1 MPSESSSQRDRTEI
15 VANKPKRKPTGPAK
29 KVWQKPRIKSGRL
42 FESNSLACGKNG
54 PGMESCEQFP
64 KMS

>member
-1 MPSESSSQRDRTEI
+1 MADKS
-15 VANKPKRKPTGPAK
+15 KRKPARPSK
-29 KVWQKPRIKSGRL
+29 KAWQKPRIKSGRL

-54 PGMESCEQFP
+54 PGMDSCEQFP

>member
-1 MPSESSSQRDRTEI
+1 MSDKS
-15 VANKPKRKPTGPAK
+15 KRKAPPRPK
-29 KVWQKPRIKSGRL
+29 KAWQKPRIKSGRL

-54 PGMESCEQFP
+54 PGMDSCEQFP

>member
-1 MPSESSSQRDRTEI
+1 M
-15 VANKPKRKPTGPAK
+15 ANKTRQKPTRPAK
-29 KVWQKPRIKSGRL
+29 KAWQKPHIRSGKL

-54 PGMESCEQFP
+54 PGLESCEQFP

>member
-1 MPSESSSQRDRTEI
+1 VP
-15 VANKPKRKPTGPAK
+15 NKSKRKSAGAAK
-29 KVWQKPRIKSGRL
+29 KAWQKPRIKSGRL

>member
-1 MPSESSSQRDRTEI
+1 MTDKSQR
-15 VANKPKRKPTGPAK
+15 KPPRPGQPGKTAK
-29 KVWQKPRIKSGRL
+29 KAWQPPRIKTGRL

-54 PGMESCEQFP
+54 PGMDSCEQFP

>member
-1 MPSESSSQRDRTEI
+1 VTDKLP
-15 VANKPKRKPTGPAK
+15 RKPPRPGQPRPK
-29 KVWQKPRIKSGRL
+29 KAWQSPRIKSGRL

>member
-1 MPSESSSQRDRTEI
+1 MAD
-15 VANKPKRKPTGPAK
+15 KPKRKPERSAK
-29 KVWQKPRIKSGRL
+29 KTWQRPRIKSGRL

-54 PGMESCEQFP
+54 PGMEQCEQIP

>member
-1 MPSESSSQRDRTEI
+1 
-15 VANKPKRKPTGPAK
+15 VADKIKRKPARPAK
-29 KVWQKPRIKSGRL
+29 KAWQKPHIKSGRL

-54 PGMESCEQFP
+54 PGMEMCEQAP

>member
-1 MPSESSSQRDRTEI
+1 MAD
-15 VANKPKRKPTGPAK
+15 KPPRKPTRAAAK
-29 KVWQKPRIKSGRL
+29 KPWQRPQIKSGRL

-54 PGMESCEQFP
+54 PGLDSCEQFP

>member
-1 MPSESSSQRDRTEI
+1 MTKNDVPGKPPRKPDRT
-15 VANKPKRKPTGPAK
+15 AAK
-29 KVWQKPRIKSGRL
+29 KSWQRPQIKSGRL

-54 PGMESCEQFP
+54 PGLDACEQFP

>member
-1 MPSESSSQRDRTEI
+1 
-15 VANKPKRKPTGPAK
+15 VADKSKRKSARPAK
-29 KVWQKPRIKSGRL
+29 KAWQKPRIKSGRL

-54 PGMESCEQFP
+54 PGMDSCEQFP

>member
-1 MPSESSSQRDRTEI
+1 
-15 VANKPKRKPTGPAK
+15 VADKSKRKPARPAK
-29 KVWQKPRIKSGRL
+29 KAWQKLRIKSGRL

-54 PGMESCEQFP
+54 PGMDSCEQFP

>member
-1 MPSESSSQRDRTEI
+1 M
-15 VANKPKRKPTGPAK
+15 ANKPKRKPTRPAK
-29 KVWQKPRIKSGRL
+29 KAWQKPRIKSGRL

>member
-1 MPSESSSQRDRTEI
+1 MASKS
-15 VANKPKRKPTGPAK
+15 KRKLTGPK

-54 PGMESCEQFP
+54 PGMEMCEQAP

>member
-1 MPSESSSQRDRTEI
+1 VRKNE
-15 VANKPKRKPTGPAK
+15 VADKSPRKPAARLAAK
-29 KVWQKPRIKSGRL
+29 KLWQRPQIKSGRL

-54 PGMESCEQFP
+54 PGLDSCEQFP

>member
-1 MPSESSSQRDRTEI
+1 VTT
-15 VANKPKRKPTGPAK
+15 KPKRKPGTSASTQAK
-29 KVWQKPRIKSGRL
+29 KAWQKPRIKSGRL